1 MNGKLIVTSLIKNG
15 IISEN
20 DRELYEYAVNSIF
33 MMVSPIVMSCIIG
46 AIMGHLLTCMAFV
59 ALFILLRK
67 FTGGYHTRHRITCI
81 LLSTFIIVIAAIII
95 NMDINICLLILFQ
108 VVSMMVICYFSPQDH
123 YNYRLSDTEKA
134 CFRKIVYGIL
144 AAYCV
149 TEVIFAI
156 AGMRTLFNCIAI
168 TIISVAMLQIVN
180 IPGASKK
187 PRGIIYR

>member
-33 MMVSPIVMSCIIG
+33 MMILPIVMSCIIG
-46 AIMGHLLTCMAFV
+46 AIMGHLLTCMVFV
-59 ALFILLRK
+59 ALFIILRK

-81 LLSTFIIVIAAIII
+81 VLSTFIIVIATIII

-108 VVSMMVICYFSPQDH
+108 VVSMMLICYFSPQDH
-123 YNYRLSDTEKA
+123 YNYRLNNIEKI
-134 CFRKIVYGIL
+134 CFKRIVYGIL
-144 AAYCV
+144 AAYCGM
-149 TEVIFAI
+149 EVIFAI
-156 AGMRTLFNCIAI
+156 VGMRTLFNCIAI

-180 IPGASKK
+180 IPRSQQEAPGNY
-187 PRGIIYR
+187 I

>member
-46 AIMGHLLTCMAFV
+46 AIMGHLLTCMVFV
-59 ALFILLRK
+59 ALFIILRK

-81 LLSTFIIVIAAIII
+81 VLSTFIIVIATVII

-108 VVSMMVICYFSPQDH
+108 VVSMMLICYFSPQDH
-123 YNYRLSDTEKA
+123 YNYRLNNIEKI
-134 CFRKIVYGIL
+134 CFKRIVYGIL
-144 AAYCV
+144 AAYCGM
-149 TEVIFAI
+149 EVIFAI

-180 IPGASKK
+180 IHNYIDCLD
-187 PRGIIYR
+187 R